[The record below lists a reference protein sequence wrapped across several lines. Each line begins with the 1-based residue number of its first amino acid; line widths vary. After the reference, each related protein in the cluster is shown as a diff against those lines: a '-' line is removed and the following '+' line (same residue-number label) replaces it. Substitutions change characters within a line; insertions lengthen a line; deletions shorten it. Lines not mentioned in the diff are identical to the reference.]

1 MTSDQG
7 TEAGSVPCVSTL
19 RPFIDPD
26 SDHPDRPVCGICP
39 SLCFPR
45 DRFVVYDRPTREA
58 PFNPEDGR
66 RYTVAEGIPACV
78 HPDKIGLE
86 PDRTAPAAVPE
97 SPEGAVTQPGRRK
110 RRWSFLGR

>member
-7 TEAGSVPCVSTL
+7 TEAASVGAVH
-19 RPFIDPD
+19 PFIDPD

-39 SLCFPR
+39 SLRFPR
-45 DRFVVYDRPTREA
+45 DQFVVYDRPTREA
-58 PFNPEDGR
+58 PFCAEDGR

-86 PDRTAPAAVPE
+86 PDRIAPVTVPE
-97 SPEGAVTQPGRRK
+97 SPEPATPSRRS
-110 RRWSFLGR
+110 RWSWSFLGR

>member
-7 TEAGSVPCVSTL
+7 TGAARLGAV
-19 RPFIDPD
+19 RPFIDPE

-39 SLCFPR
+39 SLRYPR
-45 DRFVVYDRPTREA
+45 DQFVVYDRPTREA
-58 PFNPEDGR
+58 PFNPDDGH

-86 PDRTAPAAVPE
+86 PDRIAPAAVPE
-97 SPEGAVTQPGRRK
+97 PPQPATPPARSRW
-110 RRWSFLGR
+110 RWSFLGR